1 VPQDDRKSRNPERTR
16 AAIFD
21 AARDVF
27 VERGYAG
34 ASIRSIAERAGITH
48 GTIYLYFRD
57 KDDLLYQLSEEHFR
71 QLLARLRELPRTLDP
86 LARLREAFLALV
98 AFGLDYPS
106 HYHLMIAFRPP
117 HLVRADAHA
126 LGPLAQETFGYFHDA
141 LGQAVKR
148 SLMTTDDIHLDALA
162 ILATA
167 HGIIEFTRVG
177 ITSREQVQ
185 ETAHRAIGRIITGLR
200 SSQ

>member
-1 VPQDDRKSRNPERTR
+1 VPDSNHKTRDPERTR
-16 AAIFD
+16 AAILD
-21 AARDVF
+21 AAGEVF

-34 ASIRSIAERAGITH
+34 ASIRSIADRAGCTH

-71 QLLARLRELPRTLDP
+71 HVLTRLRGLPRTLDP

-98 AFGLDYPS
+98 AFGLEFPS
-106 HYHLMIAFRPP
+106 HYQVMIAFRPP
-117 HLVRADAHA
+117 HLVDTDARAF
-126 LGPLAQETFGYFHDA
+126 GPLAQEAFGYFHDA

-148 SLMTTDDIHLDALA
+148 SLITTTDDAQTDALA

-167 HGIIEFTRVG
+167 HGIIEFARVG
-177 ITSREQVQ
+177 VTSQEQAR
-185 ETAHRAIGRIITGLR
+185 ETAYRAIGRIIDGMR
-200 SSQ
+200 